1 MMLYL
6 PEVCGWMGMDVETW
20 QTRNNKIDLRIPKTG
35 QRGKEVRVRRR
46 KEQNSGVGM
55 KMV

>member
-1 MMLYL
+1 
-6 PEVCGWMGMDVETW
+6 MDVETW

>member
-1 MMLYL
+1 
-6 PEVCGWMGMDVETW
+6 MDVETW
-20 QTRNNKIDLRIPKTG
+20 QTRNNKIDLRISKTE
-35 QRGKEVRVRRR
+35 REEVRVRRR